1 MMRSRIVLIALAV
14 VIALVGIYVGWV
26 TNTPKAV
33 GEPATATPA
42 DSSVEPA
49 QRRGS
54 GSEPARSPAAP
65 SPSPSAPKPSPPK
78 AAAGHATQPS
88 QTPGTPPTSLP
99 PPNTDPVR
107 FGKVTTTPSNDT
119 LETAISPDRRALTT
133 SFSDFEVIVNGKVTE
148 PDATKSFSMTLPLT
162 GGANG
167 DVVGFH
173 VQGFTAV
180 EEGATA
186 RVTLRGGGKTIVRD
200 FPSGIDKSFVE
211 SLWLPATPGIT
222 YQLSVVIEIHKDAA
236 GGGDGY
242 LNAAVV
248 DVGIS

>member
-1 MMRSRIVLIALAV
+1 M
-14 VIALVGIYVGWV
+14 
-26 TNTPKAV
+26 
-33 GEPATATPA
+33 
-42 DSSVEPA
+42 
-49 QRRGS
+49 
-54 GSEPARSPAAP
+54 
-65 SPSPSAPKPSPPK
+65 
-78 AAAGHATQPS
+78 
-88 QTPGTPPTSLP
+88 
-99 PPNTDPVR
+99 
-107 FGKVTTTPSNDT
+107 
-119 LETAISPDRRALTT
+119 
-133 SFSDFEVIVNGKVTE
+133 NGKVTE

-162 GGANG
+162 DGATG
-167 DVVGFH
+167 DVVGFR

-180 EEGATA
+180 EEGAAA

-200 FPSGIDKSFVE
+200 FPSGIDKSFVG